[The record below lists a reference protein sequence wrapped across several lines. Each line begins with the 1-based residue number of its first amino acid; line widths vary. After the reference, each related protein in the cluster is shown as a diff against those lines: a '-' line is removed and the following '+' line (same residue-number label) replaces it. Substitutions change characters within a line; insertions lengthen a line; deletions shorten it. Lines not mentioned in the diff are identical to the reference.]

1 MNIDLGGL
9 LQQVLG
15 SGTQDV
21 PDQFHQAAQAAPA
34 DLLSQG
40 LSAMFRSDQTP
51 AFGQMVGQLFGQGNA
66 DQQAG
71 MLTQLIAGM
80 GPGVLASLA
89 GSAGG
94 SGLGAILGRLA
105 EGGSRAVP
113 PDVAAQLSAEQLQ
126 QIADHAE
133 QHCPGIVDRMSAF
146 YAEHPGLV
154 KTLGSAALSIA
165 LAEMAGRQRTA

>member
-1 MNIDLGGL
+1 MSIDLGGL

-15 SGTQDV
+15 GGAQNV
-21 PDQFHQAAQAAPA
+21 PDQFHQAAQAAPP

-51 AFGQMVGQLFGQGNA
+51 AFGQMVGQLFGQANA

-71 MLTQLIAGM
+71 MVTQLIAGM

-94 SGLGAILGRLA
+94 SGLGSILGRLTGDGNA
-105 EGGSRAVP
+105 TVT
-113 PDVAAQLSAEQLQ
+113 PDVAAQLTPEQLQ
-126 QIADHAE
+126 QVADHAE
-133 QHCPGIVDRMSAF
+133 RHSPGIVDHMSAF

-165 LAEMAGRQRTA
+165 LAEMAGRQRAS